1 MKFNIFDQNIFY
13 LYKLITYLKIYFDQI
28 GKAVFV
34 FSIEYMLF
42 RSLKR
47 KVQKE
52 KDIFI
57 LTSVQVCGNKKL
69 LSWSNE
75 LSEAT

>member
-13 LYKLITYLKIYFDQI
+13 LYKLTTYLKIYFDQI

-47 KVQKE
+47 KVQKK

-69 LSWSNE
+69 LS
-75 LSEAT
+75 

>member
-13 LYKLITYLKIYFDQI
+13 LYIYLKIYTYLKIYFDQI

-69 LSWSNE
+69 LS
-75 LSEAT
+75 